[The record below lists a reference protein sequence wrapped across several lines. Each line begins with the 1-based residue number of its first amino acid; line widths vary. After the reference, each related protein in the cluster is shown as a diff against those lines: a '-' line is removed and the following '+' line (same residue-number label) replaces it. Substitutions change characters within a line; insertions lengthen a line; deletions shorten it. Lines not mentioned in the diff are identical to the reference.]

1 MAEGV
6 SENPSPAWAFA
17 EITEGAT
24 AYLRFLAELG
34 SAGFDLSGQSLETI
48 TSWSN
53 ITSKNAAL
61 SDIFNNFIKCR
72 QCTLAEQR
80 QHVVSGS
87 GNPDA
92 RLVIIGGV
100 PEAEDAQTGK
110 PYSGRAGALLDKI
123 LAAMA
128 LTRDDVYLTFAV
140 KCCLPDLTKPNISVA
155 NTCRAYLR
163 KELIR
168 VRPDI
173 IFTFGEVAAMSLLET
188 SVPLERLRGRFHDY
202 KGIPLMSTHAP
213 EYLMKNA
220 EAKREAWEDIKQV
233 MGRLEGIP
241 VKGRQEQG

>member
-1 MAEGV
+1 MAEEVFG
-6 SENPSPAWAFA
+6 NPSLARVFA

-34 SAGFDLSGQSLETI
+34 STGFDLSEQSRAAI
-48 TSWSN
+48 ASWN
-53 ITSKNAAL
+53 IATSKNTAVP
-61 SDIFNNFIKCR
+61 DIFNNFIKCR
-72 QCTLAEQR
+72 QCALAGKR
-80 QHVVSGS
+80 QHVIHGR

-100 PEAEDAQTGK
+100 PEAEDARTGK

-140 KCCLPDLTKPNISVA
+140 KCCLADDAKPDIGVR
-155 NTCRAYLR
+155 NTCRGYLK

-173 IFTFGEVAAMSLLET
+173 IFTFGEVAASSLLET
-188 SVPLERLRGRFHDY
+188 SAPLARLRGRFHDY
-202 KGIPLMSTHAP
+202 KGIPLMPTHAP
-213 EYLMKNA
+213 EYLMENLD
-220 EAKREAWEDIKQV
+220 AKREAWEDIKQV
-233 MGRLEGIP
+233 MVRL
-241 VKGRQEQG
+241 KN